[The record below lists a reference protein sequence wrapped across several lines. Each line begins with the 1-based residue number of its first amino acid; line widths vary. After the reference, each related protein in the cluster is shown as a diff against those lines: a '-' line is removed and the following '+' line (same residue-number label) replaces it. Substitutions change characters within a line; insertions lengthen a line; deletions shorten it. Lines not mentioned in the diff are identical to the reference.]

1 MGALGSTITTIF
13 LLKFGQV
20 NTLNPQADKVTAQIL
35 RSWGTGCKPEACNWY
50 WCTAKYLLQHNWSL
64 DLSEGVYRCPWYK
77 IAQIE
82 VAPESSK
89 DGHCCVARAWA
100 STSGTPLFTSF
111 SCPTVYHPVYSQFW
125 QQIRSPTTFSSPWQ
139 TWITPLYLPA
149 SHRKMKTHEECLESL
164 TALEISATVSYISF
178 RRIWKAVVPEVRV
191 MKG

>member
-20 NTLNPQADKVTAQIL
+20 NTLNPPADKVTAQVL
-35 RSWGTGCKPEACNWY
+35 RSWGTGCKPEACNWC

-82 VAPESSK
+82 VAPEASK
-89 DGHCCVARAWA
+89 DGHCSVARAWA
-100 STSGTPLFTSF
+100 STSGTPLFTSS
-111 SCPTVYHPVYSQFW
+111 SCPTVYHPVYSQCW

-139 TWITPLYLPA
+139 TWISPRFTCQL
-149 SHRKMKTHEECLESL
+149 
-164 TALEISATVSYISF
+164 
-178 RRIWKAVVPEVRV
+178 RITK
-191 MKG
+191 